1 MASVPSSASAALL
14 AELRAEVRPH
24 PTLSSEVVFVPKDA
38 LLSFDRGFFVA
49 VKGIQL
55 LRQHNRRT
63 TIVAIAGPSGA
74 GKTSIAKKI
83 AELIPKSLV
92 VSLDNY
98 LDGSRVVE
106 ENYDD
111 YRLVDFELLIKNL
124 TDLKEGRETDLPLYD
139 FRRSGRYAYQH
150 VPPPES
156 RVVIVEGI
164 YALHE
169 RVRGL
174 ADLAISVSGGVHF
187 DLVKRIFRDIQR
199 TGQEPREVI
208 QQITETVYPMYKAFI
223 EPDLEKAHIRIVNS
237 FNPFSGLLNPIY
249 TLKSATAAPREKI
262 EEVVKDTLAT
272 LGKAAKEVRTDYYYD
287 IYLRPPEINQRHN
300 PEQPTGHGLDW
311 IRMRNNGGTYT
322 LQFSESLKEDEF
334 IISPTMDFQVNVK
347 ILGGL
352 MALGYS
358 IAVILHRRSIV
369 LGGHEELSV
378 TLDSLEELGAQT
390 FVQIKGSSR
399 QLVAQVGEKLGLAG
413 AYIAKSYI
421 EIYLDKFP
429 PAPRPVTSPLPSA
442 AAAASSLGVSSD
454 AQLHA
459 LVHAKL

>member
-1 MASVPSSASAALL
+1 MTSTTATA
-14 AELRAEVRPH
+14 LRAEVRAH
-24 PTLSSEVVFVPKDA
+24 PTVPGEVEFVFKDA

-83 AELIPKSLV
+83 AEVIPKSLV

-111 YRLVDFELLIKNL
+111 YRLVDFELLVKNL

-139 FRRSGRYAYQH
+139 FRRSGRYAYLH

-156 RVVIVEGI
+156 RVVIVEGT

-169 RVRGL
+169 RVRSL
-174 ADLAISVSGGVHF
+174 VDLAISVSGGVHF

-249 TLKSATAAPREKI
+249 TLKSATAVPREKI
-262 EEVVKDTLAT
+262 EEVVKNTLSSM
-272 LGKAAKEVRTDYYYD
+272 GKAAKDARTDYYYD
-287 IYLRPPEINQRHN
+287 IYLRPPGTNQHHN
-300 PEQPTGHGLDW
+300 SDQPMHTQPGLDW

-334 IISPTMDFQVNVK
+334 IIAPTMDFQVNVK

-358 IAVILHRRSIV
+358 IAVIIHRRSVV

-378 TLDSLEELGAQT
+378 TLDTLEELGAQT

-399 QLVAQVGEKLGLAG
+399 QLVEQVGEKLGLAG
-413 AYIAKSYI
+413 AYIPKSYI
-421 EIYLDKFP
+421 EIYLDQFP
-429 PAPRPVTSPLPSA
+429 PAPRSPSVPTSSA
-442 AAAASSLGVSSD
+442 GGD
-454 AQLHA
+454 ALQA
-459 LVHAKL
+459 FAKL

>member
-1 MASVPSSASAALL
+1 MS
-14 AELRAEVRPH
+14 
-24 PTLSSEVVFVPKDA
+24 KDA
-38 LLSFDRGFFVA
+38 LLSFDQGFFVA

-63 TIVAIAGPSGA
+63 TIVSIAGPSGA

-83 AELIPKSLV
+83 AEVIPKSLV

-111 YRLVDFELLIKNL
+111 YRLVDFELLVKNL

-139 FRRSGRYAYQH
+139 FRRSGRYAYLH

-156 RVVIVEGI
+156 RVVIVEGT

-174 ADLAISVSGGVHF
+174 VDLAISVSGGVHF

-249 TLKSATAAPREKI
+249 TLKSATAVPREKI
-262 EEVVKDTLAT
+262 EEVVKAT
-272 LGKAAKEVRTDYYYD
+272 LSSMGKTAKDVRTDYYYD
-287 IYLRPPEINQRHN
+287 IYLRPPGTNQHHNNHSN
-300 PEQPTGHGLDW
+300 PEQAMHTQHGLDW

-334 IISPTMDFQVNVK
+334 IIAPTMDFQVNVK

-358 IAVILHRRSIV
+358 IAVIIHRRSIV

-378 TLDSLEELGAQT
+378 TLDTLEELGAQT

-399 QLVAQVGEKLGLAG
+399 QLVEQVGEKLGLVG
-413 AYIAKSYI
+413 AYIPKSYI
-421 EIYLDKFP
+421 EIYLDQFA
-429 PAPRPVTSPLPSA
+429 PAPRSPAPATPA
-442 AAAASSLGVSSD
+442 AAARGAGGLPSVAGD
-454 AQLHA
+454 AA
-459 LVHAKL
+459 LQAFVNAKL